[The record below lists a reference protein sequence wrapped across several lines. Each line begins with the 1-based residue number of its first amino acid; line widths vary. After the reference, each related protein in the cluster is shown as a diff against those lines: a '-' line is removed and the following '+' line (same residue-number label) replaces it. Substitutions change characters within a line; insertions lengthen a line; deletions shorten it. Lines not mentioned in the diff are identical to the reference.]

1 MTSEVIDRPQGIARV
16 GRVTATA
23 PGRQVGELLR
33 GWRERRRLSQLE
45 LSSRVE
51 VSTRHLSYIETGR
64 SRPSPE
70 MILKL
75 TEYLELPLRERNKVL
90 LAGGYAPAF
99 AQRSLDAP
107 DLARVADAL
116 RLVLDRHLP
125 YPAVVLNRWWEMVD
139 ANAAIDSLLDGV
151 SPALLDPPVNVLR
164 LTLHPQGLSPRI
176 ANLGEWRSHL
186 LWQLRRRIELTG
198 DDQLRALHAELQSYP
213 GAEHVPAPSTHD
225 VVLPMKLRA
234 GDSVLSMFTVAA
246 TFATAADIT
255 VEELIVEAFYPA
267 DDATAAALHAM
278 NHQRPQSSTRAAV
291 DSESASSAAGAG
303 S

>member
-1 MTSEVIDRPQGIARV
+1 MARV

-45 LSSRVE
+45 LSSRVQ

-70 MILKL
+70 MIMRL
-75 TEYLELPLRERNKVL
+75 TEYLGLPLRERNAVL

-139 ANAAIDSLLDGV
+139 ANAAVDSLLDGV
-151 SPALLDPPVNVLR
+151 SQDLLQPPVNVLR
-164 LTLHPQGLSPRI
+164 LTLHPQGLAPRI
-176 ANLGEWRSHL
+176 ANLGQWRAHL
-186 LWQLRRRIELTG
+186 LLQLRRRIELTG
-198 DDQLRALHAELQSYP
+198 DDQLRSLHSELRSYP
-213 GAEHVPAPSTHD
+213 GPEQVPAPSTHD
-225 VVLPMKLRA
+225 VVLPMKLQAR
-234 GDSVLSMFTVAA
+234 DNVLSMFTVAA
-246 TFATAADIT
+246 SFGTAADVT
-255 VEELIVEAFYPA
+255 VEELVVEAFYPA
-267 DDATAAALHAM
+267 GDTTAAALQAM
-278 NHQRPQSSTRAAV
+278 NERPRS
-291 DSESASSAAGAG
+291 
-303 S
+303 